1 MQWGQR
7 GPSQRRPSRLA
18 VLSKKK
24 QAKGMLS
31 EHWGRIGELSENL
44 NKETRTIKKS
54 QSEMRTTITEIKDT
68 LKGIDSQIN
77 EPKD

>member
-1 MQWGQR
+1 
-7 GPSQRRPSRLA
+7 
-18 VLSKKK
+18 
-24 QAKGMLS
+24 MLS

-77 EPKD
+77 EPKDWISDLEDKVEANTHSEQKT